1 MEAFR
6 TRAIANGWID
16 TILSV
21 MTGQEAL
28 NMLDHYGM
36 ITEAEIIAKY
46 NSYMFQGGIEAQD
59 SHNMQHCLEASL
71 TPEARIIINA
81 DKEKY
86 TIWRGDIQAAPVIPG
101 VTNSEERR
109 CDGLMYLY
117 CIVNRTTAKT
127 HATMRSIIRQINNM
141 KELML
146 EKDSDVQAF
155 NTRFQQLMNMY
166 YAHKHQKVD
175 EETMM
180 TNLWDAYSICKDS
193 KFVTYIQ
200 RNKEEWGDNH
210 LILTP

>member
-1 MEAFR
+1 
-6 TRAIANGWID
+6 
-16 TILSV
+16 
-21 MTGQEAL
+21 
-28 NMLDHYGM
+28 
-36 ITEAEIIAKY
+36 
-46 NSYMFQGGIEAQD
+46 
-59 SHNMQHCLEASL
+59 
-71 TPEARIIINA
+71 
-81 DKEKY
+81 
-86 TIWRGDIQAAPVIPG
+86 
-101 VTNSEERR
+101 
-109 CDGLMYLY
+109 
-117 CIVNRTTAKT
+117 
-127 HATMRSIIRQINNM
+127 M